1 MPTPDIIELFK
12 VLEEVAAWSEF
23 FWSSYVPHGIESPE
37 SPETVQC
44 I

>member
-1 MPTPDIIELFK
+1 MLTPDIIELFK

-37 SPETVQC
+37 TVQC